1 MQAHQL
7 DVVANAAEMFSAAR
21 RQLQAAVD
29 TANDLGLT
37 IPGSLADAIDHLQEW
52 TASAHIEIRGLLDSI
67 HPHTAQGA
75 EAPDSEA
82 AAIHRHGDSGQAE
95 HLGGCSRGPTEGCHA
110 VQGRC

>member
-7 DVVANAAEMFSAAR
+7 DVVANAAEVFSAAR

-52 TASAHIEIRGLLDSI
+52 TASAQVEIRGLLDSI

-75 EAPDSEA
+75 EAPTA
-82 AAIHRHGDSGQAE
+82 RPIQRHGDSGQAE
-95 HLGGCSRGPTEGCHA
+95 HLGGCSRGP
-110 VQGRC
+110 